1 MDINAIG
8 TLLGPRFEVV
18 AGDTAKAL
26 EALAL
31 APGAR
36 VLDVGTGSG
45 HNAIVLAALGF
56 DVVTGEPADDR
67 SMYAGREWSENA
79 RKAGVR
85 ERIRFEP
92 FDASAMPFESEAFDA
107 VFLFGMLHHAPEER
121 RPAVMSEALRVVKQ
135 AGAVVVCEPGAEVL
149 KMVRVDDPGHPE
161 AANPADYLVAEQVR
175 EQRLQGKWMEIYL
188 FRKPGA

>member
-1 MDINAIG
+1 MDIHAIG
-8 TLLGPRFEVV
+8 GLLGPRFEVV
-18 AGDTAKAL
+18 AGDTAVAVQ
-26 EALAL
+26 ALAL
-31 APGAR
+31 PPGAR

-45 HNAIVLAALGF
+45 HNAIFLAARGF
-56 DVVTGEPADDR
+56 DVVTGEPAGDR
-67 SMYAGREWSENA
+67 SMYAGREWAENA

-121 RPAVMSEALRVVKQ
+121 RPAVMREALRVVKQ

-149 KMVRVDDPGHPE
+149 KMVRVDDPGHPD
-161 AANPADYLVAEQVR
+161 AANPGEYLVGEHVR

-188 FRKPGA
+188 FRNPGE

>member
-1 MDINAIG
+1 MDINAIA

-18 AGDTAKAL
+18 AGDTARAL

-45 HNAIVLAALGF
+45 HNAIFLAARGF

-67 SMYAGREWSENA
+67 SMYAGREWAENA

-121 RPAVMSEALRVVKQ
+121 RPAVMRESLRVVKQ

-161 AANPADYLVAEQVR
+161 AANPGEYVGGEQAR
-175 EQRLQGKWMEIYL
+175 EQRLTGKWMEIYL

>member
-26 EALAL
+26 EELAL

-67 SMYAGREWSENA
+67 SMYAGREWAENA

-149 KMVRVDDPGHPE
+149 QMVRADDPGHPD
-161 AANPADYLVAEQVR
+161 AANPGEYLVGEQVR

>member
-1 MDINAIG
+1 MDINAIA

-18 AGDTAKAL
+18 AGDV
-26 EALAL
+26 ALAL
-31 APGAR
+31 EELAFPPGAR

-45 HNAIVLAALGF
+45 HCAIFLAARGF
-56 DVVTGEPADDR
+56 EVVTGEPADDR
-67 SMYAGREWSENA
+67 SMYAGREWAENA

-107 VFLFGMLHHAPEER
+107 VFLFGMLHHASAER
-121 RPAVMSEALRVVKQ
+121 RPAVMREALRVVKQ
-135 AGAVVVCEPGAEVL
+135 TGAVVVCEPGAEVL
-149 KMVRVDDPGHPE
+149 KMVRVDDPAHPD
-161 AANPADYLVAEQVR
+161 AADPGEYVRGEQAR

-188 FRKPGA
+188 FRKPDE